1 MSPGSIEISV
11 LECLAESYGINGSL
25 QRLSGENLN
34 YLLSTGKGERYV
46 VKVVDDET
54 PPEVVEMEF
63 EALEYAISAGFPLQL
78 PRIIQNNHKKYY
90 TGIKIH
96 INSGNGL
103 LLMTFIDGEQLES
116 TSDISAN
123 LLKNVGI
130 SLAQYNLA
138 MQGFE
143 HPAAHRTHRWNLA
156 ETGQHRDKTSLVE
169 DPEKQALLA
178 WGFDAWE
185 QVKNELKSLPWQF
198 IHGDM
203 NRENIL
209 VRGDRVTGLVDFG
222 DSCFN
227 PVVCDLAICLAYVM
241 MDRDDPLET
250 AAIVTGAY
258 HETRPLTEAELSV
271 LLPLVC
277 GRLAMSIA
285 ISTSRR
291 TIDPDNS
298 NWFGSEE
305 SAWGLL
311 QVLNGVQ
318 DQSRQITR

>member
-1 MSPGSIEISV
+1 MLPGSIEISV
-11 LECLAESYGINGSL
+11 LECLAKRYGINGSL

-46 VKVVDDET
+46 VKIVDDEI

-63 EALEYAISAGFPLQL
+63 EALEYAVSAGFPLQL
-78 PRIIQNNHKKYY
+78 PRIIQNNHKKYN

-96 INSGNGL
+96 NNNKNRL
-103 LLMTFIDGEQLES
+103 LLMSFIYGDQLES
-116 TSDISAN
+116 MPDISDN

-143 HPAAHRTHRWNLA
+143 HPAAHRNHRWNLA
-156 ETGQHRDKTSLVE
+156 ETGQHRDKISLVE

-185 QVKNELKSLPWQF
+185 QAKNDLKSLPWQF

-209 VRGDRVTGLVDFG
+209 VRADRVTGLVDFG

-227 PVVCDLAICLAYVM
+227 PVVCDLAICLAYIM

-250 AAIVTGAY
+250 AAIVTRAY
-258 HETRPLTEAELSV
+258 HETRPLTEAELSA

-285 ISTSRR
+285 ISASRR
-291 TIDPDNS
+291 TIDPANP

-305 SAWGLL
+305 SAWDLL
-311 QVLNGVQ
+311 QALNDVQ
-318 DQSRQITR
+318 DQSWQITR

>member
-1 MSPGSIEISV
+1 MPPGSIEVSV

-34 YLLSTGKGERYV
+34 YLLSTGEGERYV
-46 VKVVDDET
+46 IKIVDDDM
-54 PPEVVEMEF
+54 PPEVIEMEF
-63 EALEYAISAGFPLQL
+63 EALEYANSAGFPLQL
-78 PRIIQNNHKKYY
+78 PRIIQNKYKKYE

-96 INSGNGL
+96 INSRNRL
-103 LLMTFIDGEQLES
+103 LLMSFIDGDQLEEM
-116 TSDISAN
+116 SDISDN
-123 LLKNVGI
+123 MLINVGN

-138 MQGFE
+138 MQGFD
-143 HPAAHRTHRWNLA
+143 HPAAHRNHRWNLA
-156 ETGQHRDKTSLVE
+156 EAGQHRDIISLVE

-178 WGFDAWE
+178 WGFGAWE
-185 QVKNELKSLPWQF
+185 QVKNDLKSLQWQF

-258 HETRPLTEAELSV
+258 HEIRPLTEAELSV

-277 GRLAMSIA
+277 GRLVTTIAVSI
-285 ISTSRR
+285 SRR
-291 TIDPDNS
+291 RIDPDNP

-305 SAWGLL
+305 SAWDLL
-311 QVLNGVQ
+311 MTLRDEQVQ
-318 DQSRQITR
+318 F

>member
-1 MSPGSIEISV
+1 MPPGSIEVSV

-34 YLLSTGKGERYV
+34 YLLSTGEGERYV
-46 VKVVDDET
+46 VKIVDDEM
-54 PPEVVEMEF
+54 PHEVIEMEF
-63 EALEYAISAGFPLQL
+63 EAQEYAISAGFPLQL
-78 PRIIQNNHKKYY
+78 PRIMQNIHGKQE

-96 INSGNGL
+96 INSLNRL
-103 LLMTFIDGEQLES
+103 ILMSYIDGNQLEIM
-116 TSDISAN
+116 SDISDE

-138 MQGFE
+138 MLGFD
-143 HPAAHRTHRWNLA
+143 HPAAHRNHRWNLA
-156 ETGQHRDKTSLVE
+156 EAGQHRDKISLLE

-185 QVKNELKSLPWQF
+185 EVKSNLKSLPWQF

-209 VRGDRVTGLVDFG
+209 VRGDWVTGLVDFG

-227 PVVCDLAICLAYVM
+227 PVVCDLAICLAYIM
-241 MDRDDPLET
+241 MDRADPLET
-250 AAIVTGAY
+250 AAIVTRAY
-258 HETRPLTEAELSV
+258 HEIKPLNEAELSV
-271 LLPLVC
+271 LLPLIC
-277 GRLAMSIA
+277 GRLVTSNA

-291 TIDPDNS
+291 GIDPDNP
-298 NWFGSEE
+298 NWFGGED
-305 SAWGLL
+305 SAWDLL
-311 QVLNGVQ
+311 TTLRDVQ
-318 DQSRQITR
+318 YQPWLIT

>member
-1 MSPGSIEISV
+1 MPPGSVEISV

-34 YLLSTGKGERYV
+34 YLLSTTEGERYV
-46 VKVVDDET
+46 VKIVDDEI
-54 PPEVVEMEF
+54 PPEVLEMEF
-63 EALEYAISAGFPLQL
+63 EALEYAISAGFSLQL
-78 PRIIQNNHKKYY
+78 PRIIQNSHKKYD

-96 INSGNGL
+96 INSGNRL
-103 LLMTFIDGEQLES
+103 LLMLFIDGDQLES
-116 TSDISAN
+116 LSDISDN

-138 MQGFE
+138 MQGFD
-143 HPAAHRTHRWNLA
+143 HPAAHRNHRWNLA
-156 ETGQHRDKTSLVE
+156 EAGQHRDKISLVE

-185 QVKNELKSLPWQF
+185 QVKSDLKSLPWQF

-227 PVVCDLAICLAYVM
+227 PAVCDLAICLAYSM

-258 HETRPLTEAELSV
+258 HAIRPLIEAELSV

-277 GRLAMSIA
+277 GRLATSIA
-285 ISTSRR
+285 VSISRR
-291 TIDPDNS
+291 RIDPDNP
-298 NWFGSEE
+298 NWFGGEE
-305 SAWGLL
+305 SAWDLL
-311 QVLNGVQ
+311 ETLRGE
-318 DQSRQITR
+318 QIRI